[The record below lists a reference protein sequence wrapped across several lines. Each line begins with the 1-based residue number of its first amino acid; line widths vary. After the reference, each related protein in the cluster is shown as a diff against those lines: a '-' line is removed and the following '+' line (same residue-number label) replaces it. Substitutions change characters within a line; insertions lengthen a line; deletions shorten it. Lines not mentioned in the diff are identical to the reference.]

1 MIRVAQNGLPKQIL
15 EAREINQPQAVQ
27 FRIRIQLLC
36 GDCAYSANRQR
47 FAAIYRRIITYHR
60 DAIAAVDR
68 VISRPRPRAVQ
79 PAAPAICNVGFHGEM
94 TFDSFQLPVSK
105 GCQGAV
111 FVCVCRVSAGSAIF

>member
-79 PAAPAICNVGFHGEM
+79 PAAPAICN
-94 TFDSFQLPVSK
+94 DRIS
-105 GCQGAV
+105 
-111 FVCVCRVSAGSAIF
+111 RRNDI